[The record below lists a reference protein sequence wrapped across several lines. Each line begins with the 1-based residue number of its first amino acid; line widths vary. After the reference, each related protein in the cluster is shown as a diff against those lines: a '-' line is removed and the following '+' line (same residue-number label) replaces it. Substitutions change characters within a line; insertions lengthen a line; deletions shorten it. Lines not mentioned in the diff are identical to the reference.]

1 MSHSP
6 SLTRRAA
13 AQVGG
18 KESSVFFLLVFF
30 FFLLNRSDSC
40 GIFVCY
46 FYPSAC
52 LLRGKKKKSKE
63 TNLGKTL
70 SVKLQIGSCKLA
82 PNCYTGNFYLF
93 VFLENFAWNLF

>member
-13 AQVGG
+13 AEVGG

-52 LLRGKKKKSKE
+52 LLRGEKKKARKQ
-63 TNLGKTL
+63 TWGKL
-70 SVKLQIGSCKLA
+70 SV
-82 PNCYTGNFYLF
+82 
-93 VFLENFAWNLF
+93 